1 MDQNKLDT
9 LKHFLKYCKTE
20 LNIQSLPHIKLS
32 RDKNWVAQF
41 RSFGEYNPGT
51 NEITVFVLGRNL
63 ADVCR
68 SLAHELVHHRQM
80 ELDMLENGSG
90 ETGTE
95 IENEANA
102 LAGILMRD
110 YGKLNLSVYDIEP
123 IQEKVKARLSEVGE
137 ATNPFSWQY
146 DFTDDDGNVFYSF
159 NTPQH
164 KYSVGISWNGA
175 NSYELLFNTEGD
187 MGQDTGENVAMRVL
201 STVVAITNDFV
212 AKEQPEELILRP
224 IKTKGSEDKRRFV
237 VYGAYLKKN
246 TPKGYTLHILGDTY
260 RLIKNK

>member
-20 LNIQSLPHIKLS
+20 LNIQSLPYIKLVN
-32 RDKNWVAQF
+32 DKNWVAQN
-41 RSFGEYNPGT
+41 RSYGEYNP
-51 NEITVFVLGRNL
+51 NNNQIKVFVLGRNL

-80 ELDMLENGSG
+80 ELNMIHDGSG

-110 YGKLNLSVYDIEP
+110 YGKLNLSVYDLDANTPKTSLMET
-123 IQEKVKARLSEVGE
+123 GE
-137 ATNPFSWQY
+137 IWNPFPWQY
-146 DFTDDDGNVFYSF
+146 DFIDEDGNFFYSF

-164 KYSVGISWNGA
+164 KYSVGISWNGDD
-175 NSYELLFNTEGD
+175 SYELLFNTDGD
-187 MGQDTGENVAMRVL
+187 MGQDTGENVARQVL
-201 STVVAITNDFV
+201 STVAAIANDFV

-224 IKTKGSEDKRRFV
+224 IKTKGTEDKRRFV

-246 TPKGYTLHILGDTY
+246 TPKGYTLHTMGDTY